1 MILSYRDARTTRFIR
16 GERIKAFEPI
26 RRQAEDRLARLE
38 SATSL
43 ADLAALRGNRLEKLA
58 GDRKGQ
64 WSIRINDQ
72 WRICFCWDER
82 ASGASGVEIVDYH

>member
-1 MILSYRDARTTRFIR
+1 MILNYRDPRTTRFVR
-16 GERIKAFEPI
+16 GERVKAFESF

-58 GDRKGQ
+58 GNRKGK

-72 WRICFCWDER
+72 WRICFRWDE
-82 ASGASGVEIVDYH
+82 GAAGPSDVEIVNYH